1 MLLNARLARRAL
13 VGAIGTGAVAGA
25 MFVSAAP
32 SALADPAPNCTAG
45 DVAQVRGNVS
55 AGTSVYLFTHPWVN
69 DFFTGL
75 AGQPRDQIRTQIQD
89 YMAANPQEQAELQA
103 IRQPLTDLRNR
114 CGTPTNAPAPLT
126 DDGAG

>member
-32 SALADPAPNCTAG
+32 SALAAPPYCTAG
-45 DVAQVRGNVS
+45 DVAQVRAGVS
-55 AGTSVYLFTHPWVN
+55 AGTSAYLFTHPWVN
-69 DFFTGL
+69 DFFTSL
-75 AGQPRDQIRTQIQD
+75 QGQPRDQIRTQIQD

-114 CGTPTNAPAPLT
+114 CGTGTNAPRP
-126 DDGAG
+126 

>member
-1 MLLNARLARRAL
+1 MLLNARRARRAA
-13 VGAIGTGAVAGA
+13 VSAIGTGAVAGA

-75 AGQPRDQIRTQIQD
+75 AGQPRDQIRTQVED
-89 YMAANPQEQAELQA
+89 YLAANPREQAELQA

>member
-32 SALADPAPNCTAG
+32 SALAAPPYCTAG
-45 DVAQVRGNVS
+45 DVAQVRSGVS
-55 AGTSVYLFTHPWVN
+55 AGTSAYLFTHPWVN
-69 DFFTGL
+69 EFFTGL
-75 AGQPRDQIRTQIQD
+75 TGQPRDQIRTQVQD
-89 YMAANPQEQAELQA
+89 YLAANPAEKAELQA

-114 CGTPTNAPAPLT
+114 CGTGPNLT
-126 DDGAG
+126 PQEGDEGQ

>member
-1 MLLNARLARRAL
+1 MLLNARLARRA
-13 VGAIGTGAVAGA
+13 VAGAIGTGAVAGA
-25 MFVSAAP
+25 MFAVAP
-32 SALADPAPNCTAG
+32 SALADLPPNCTAG
-45 DVAQVRGNVS
+45 DVAQVRSGVS

-69 DFFTGL
+69 DFFTSL
-75 AGQPRDQIRTQIQD
+75 QGQPRDQIRTQVED
-89 YMAANPQEQAELQA
+89 YLAANPREQAELQA

>member
-32 SALADPAPNCTAG
+32 SALAAPPYCTAG
-45 DVAQVRGNVS
+45 DVAQVRSGVS
-55 AGTSVYLFTHPWVN
+55 AGTSAYLFSHPWVN
-69 DFFTGL
+69 EFFTGL
-75 AGQPRDQIRTQIQD
+75 TGQPRDQIRTQVQD
-89 YMAANPQEQAELQA
+89 YLAANPVEKAELQA

-114 CGTPTNAPAPLT
+114 CGTGPNVTPQEG
-126 DDGAG
+126 DEGQ

>member
-32 SALADPAPNCTAG
+32 SALAAPPYCTAG
-45 DVAQVRGNVS
+45 DVAQVRAGVS
-55 AGTSVYLFTHPWVN
+55 AGTSAYLFSHPWVN
-69 DFFTGL
+69 EFFTSL
-75 AGQPRDQIRTQIQD
+75 TGQPRDQIRTQIQD

-114 CGTPTNAPAPLT
+114 CGTGTNAPPPLT
-126 DDGAG
+126 GDSAG

>member
-32 SALADPAPNCTAG
+32 SALAAPPYCTAG
-45 DVAQVRGNVS
+45 DVAQVRAGVS
-55 AGTSVYLFTHPWVN
+55 AGTSAYLFSHPWVN
-69 DFFTGL
+69 EFFTSL
-75 AGQPRDQIRTQIQD
+75 TGQPRDQIRTQIQD

-114 CGTPTNAPAPLT
+114 CGTGTNAPPPLT
-126 DDGAG
+126 DDSAG